1 LFINIAGLSFA
12 HTLTNLEKTMI
23 ETRTAPY
30 AALILRLALGGMFL
44 SHGLLKLLVFTPAGT
59 AGFFASLGLPGWLGY
74 ATMAAE
80 ITGGVLLIAGVQT
93 RKVSLILI
101 PVLLGALWVH
111 SGNGWLFS
119 SANGGWEYPLFLSL
133 SAAAQA
139 LLGDG
144 AYSLSALLG
153 QKKISYSNTQSVA

>member
-1 LFINIAGLSFA
+1 
-12 HTLTNLEKTMI
+12 MI
-23 ETRTAPY
+23 DTRTAPF

-59 AGFFASLGLPGWLGY
+59 AGYFASLGLPGWLGY
-74 ATMAAE
+74 ATMTAE

-93 RKVSLILI
+93 RKVSLLLI

-111 SGNGWLFS
+111 SGNGWLFT

-153 QKKISYSNTQSVA
+153 QKKTTYSNAQSVA